1 MKTKEDLPQR
11 LRRLLSE
18 RGMSQTDLAT
28 RSRIE
33 RSELNRL
40 VNGKRDP
47 RPYEIG
53 WLAEAFGITAEALL
67 EDVDVAKLE
76 LFEEEVE
83 RGQAHAREVLTAERE
98 RDDAKA
104 MYKALE
110 GQVHGMEAGWRA
122 ERRDLQAA
130 LAAQREDCAQRVA
143 LREEALA
150 QREQELLEQNAALR
164 DQITARERELR
175 QSQAVAADRARQVAK
190 LQRALESALG
200 QAAGA
205 ALVAGL
211 IGAAIGS
218 SSKS

>member
-1 MKTKEDLPQR
+1 MPREDFSQR
-11 LRRLLSE
+11 LRRLLGE
-18 RGMSQTDLAT
+18 RGMSQTDLAA
-28 RSRIE
+28 RARIE

-40 VNGKRDP
+40 ANGKRDP

-53 WLAEAFGITAEALL
+53 SLAEAFGLTAKEFL
-67 EDVDVAKLE
+67 DGVDVAKLE

-83 RGQAHAREVLTAERE
+83 RGQAHAHEVLTAERE

-110 GQVHGMEAGWRA
+110 DQVHGMEAGWRA

-130 LAAQREDCAQRVA
+130 LAAQREDCTQRVA
-143 LREEALA
+143 LREDALA
-150 QREQELLEQNAALR
+150 KREQELLDQNAQLR
-164 DQITARERELR
+164 DQLTARERELR
-175 QSQAVAADRARQVAK
+175 QATAVADDRARQVAK
-190 LQRALESALG
+190 LQRALESAHG

-218 SSKS
+218 SSKT